1 MTTMNL
7 QDFKDTLSRDACGM
21 TVAEAHEAGVCID
34 CKKPD
39 PLSRCHSEEGRREY
53 DISGM
58 CEECFDA
65 LFAEP
70 EPYCEF
76 ELPEAANEK
85 VR

>member
-1 MTTMNL
+1 MNL

-70 EPYCEF
+70 EPHCEF